1 MKFKRVLIVAL
12 VALVLLSAAACV
24 TDDEKGKIEPA
35 QKTQLT
41 ADMITVGGTYSYTG
55 EPVCP
60 DQNGTISVVADGS
73 HVDASQFTYSYSD
86 NVNAGTASVTV
97 TAKESCT
104 KVTGSA
110 TAHFEIAP
118 ATKTSTDLS
127 ALQSLLDD
135 PNYGM
140 IYYGGDDELAA
151 NSVLAVPEGK
161 TLQLNDGLIVNGK
174 LTVNGTLIVY
184 NNGKLFGSG
193 SLTNN
198 GTLELRRGARL
209 FAPSGT
215 ISGDGD
221 VVNEGTV
228 YVNSATNIDGSVVVR
243 RDLSDAEI
251 VLQYPKLK
259 YDKDIP
265 EYTPG
270 RITISHPDITGTAD
284 GSGYFPAYS
293 DNDGVG
299 TATVTLSAPIDDER
313 FFGTA
318 SATYLIVPGDVTV
331 TSVEDALDALA
342 DANYDV
348 VRLIGQQ
355 RYAADITVPQGK
367 TLTIASSLDC
377 TGKLTNLGTLQ
388 VEGTLMTDDFDADQ
402 NAHIINTGTIFCN
415 CDFVFDPT
423 RTDNA
428 KGTIYSYCAQSPDL
442 PDAIEKHDIADPLT
456 GFVFDRATLIYNGAA
471 HDIFP
476 VTEFGAIGIRD
487 ISVGYYRDGKSTKN
501 LTSVG
506 TIEARYS
513 VVKNSRNAYRGSAS
527 LSFEIVSG
535 TASVSN
541 RTALSSA
548 LSDPGYCLV
557 TMTDD
562 ITDIGT
568 VQVPE
573 GKTLDTGGNKL
584 ECIDLINYGTV
595 LNPYDGGLSDP
606 SAVGALIKADKVT
619 NGGKIVNEGIVALSP
634 LQGASWQQQSGS
646 EFVND
651 GVVFV
656 NENTE
661 AALTGDVRVR
671 IFIDNVD
678 IALKYA
684 STDYDG
690 DEKCPT
696 VTATNG
702 DASIPADDMIVT
714 YTDNVF
720 AGQATV
726 TVSGKGGLFA
736 ALVGSKTFSFEIKR
750 GATTVSDKASL
761 LAALD
766 DENWQKITLGA
777 DIEVGSA
784 AIELHEN
791 TTVAC
796 GEYMLLVTDVDNIPS
811 VPQTSAITATAT
823 SIDRLSALLRSAT
836 YVTLGNDLTGDIINV
851 KGTKTPLAVTLD
863 LDGKSLGAALC
874 LDGDGNTID
883 LTVTNSSKTQSYL
896 AGSASA
902 TAAVVISGDS
912 NRDVTHLTLESES
925 ININGIVVDA
935 PNASVDL
942 TVMGCIITQ
951 GTNGRAV
958 DLSRPQSSVQ
968 SPFDATF
975 TDCTIYGNEG
985 VYVNAPSATFT
996 LCTITA
1002 DGEYSAPSSYSN
1014 AGKGFAAAIYFQ
1026 EGVPTSVV
1034 FKECELESTN
1044 GYALV
1049 QAQSDAYST
1058 TFPAANYS
1066 ILLTDCT
1073 LTGGDG
1079 KTTHCVSEGNL
1090 RSNKKLRSNP

>member
-1 MKFKRVLIVAL
+1 MIVAL

-24 TDDEKGKIEPA
+24 TDDEKGKIEPE
-35 QKTQLT
+35 QKTPLT

-60 DQNGTISVVADGS
+60 DQNGNISVVADGS
-73 HVDASQFTYSYSD
+73 RVDASQFTYSYSD

-110 TAHFEIAP
+110 TAYFEIAP
-118 ATKTSTDLS
+118 ATKTSSDIS
-127 ALQSLLDD
+127 ALQRLLDD
-135 PNYGM
+135 PNYGT
-140 IYYGGDDELAA
+140 IYYDGDDELAA
-151 NSVLAVPEGK
+151 NSALVVPKGK
-161 TLQLNDGLIVNGK
+161 TLQLNNGLIVNGK
-174 LTVNGTLIVY
+174 LTIDGTLIVY
-184 NNGKLFGSG
+184 NNGKLLGSG

-251 VLQYPKLK
+251 FLQYPELK

-284 GSGYFPAYS
+284 GSGYSPDYS

-318 SATYLIVPGDVTV
+318 SATYRIVPGDVTV

-348 VRLIGQQ
+348 VRLLGQQ

-442 PDAIEKHDIADPLT
+442 PGAIEKHDIAAPST
-456 GFVFDRATLIYNGAA
+456 GFVFARATLPYNGAA

-487 ISVGYYRDGKSTKN
+487 ISVGYYRDGKSTKD

-506 TIEARYS
+506 TVEARYS
-513 VVKNSRNAYRGSAS
+513 VAKNSRNAYRGCAS

-548 LSDPGYCLV
+548 LSDPGYYLV

-562 ITDIGT
+562 ITDIGI

-595 LNPYDGGLSDP
+595 LNPYDGALSDP
-606 SAVGALIKADKVT
+606 SAVGALIRADTVT
-619 NGGKIVNEGIVALSP
+619 NGGKIDNRGIIALSP

-646 EFVND
+646 EFVNA

-656 NENTE
+656 NENTKAE
-661 AALTGDVRVR
+661 LTGAVRR
-671 IFIDNVD
+671 IFIDSVD
-678 IALKYA
+678 IELEYS
-684 STDYDG
+684 STYYDSS
-690 DEKCPT
+690 EKCPT
-696 VTATNG
+696 VTATTL
-702 DASIPADDMIVT
+702 SADDMTAT
-714 YTDNVF
+714 YADNIS

-766 DENWQKITLGA
+766 DENWQTIILGA
-777 DIEVGSA
+777 DIDVESTS
-784 AIELHEN
+784 IELHEN

-796 GEYMLLVTDVDNIPS
+796 GEYMLVAAYDNIPS
-811 VPQTSAITATAT
+811 VHQTSAITATAT
-823 SIDRLSALLRSAT
+823 SVDRLSALLRSAT
-836 YVTLGNDLTGDIINV
+836 YITLGNDLTGNIINV

-883 LTVTNSSKTQSYL
+883 LTVTNSSETQSYL

-912 NRDVTHLTLESES
+912 NRDVTHLTLES
-925 ININGIVVDA
+925 ININGIVINGIVVDA
-935 PNASVDL
+935 QNASVDL
-942 TVMGCIITQ
+942 TVTGCIITKDA
-951 GTNGRAV
+951 NGRAV

-968 SPFDATF
+968 SPFAATF
-975 TDCTIYGNEG
+975 TDCTISGEEG

-996 LCTITA
+996 RCTITA
-1002 DGEYSAPSSYSN
+1002 EGEYSAPSSYSN
-1014 AGKGFAAAIYFQ
+1014 AGKGFAAAIYFN

-1034 FKECELESTN
+1034 FEKCELESTN

-1058 TFPAANYS
+1058 TFPAANYA
-1066 ILLTDCT
+1066 ILLDGCT

-1079 KTTHCVSEGNL
+1079 KTRHCVSEDNL
-1090 RSNKKLRSNP
+1090 TSK

>member
-73 HVDASQFTYSYSD
+73 RVDASQFTYSYSD

-118 ATKTSTDLS
+118 ATKTSTDIS
-127 ALQSLLDD
+127 ALQRLLDD
-135 PNYGM
+135 PNYGT
-140 IYYGGDDELAA
+140 IYYDGDDELAA
-151 NSVLAVPEGK
+151 NSALVVPKGK
-161 TLQLNDGLIVNGK
+161 TLQLNNGLIVNGK
-174 LTVNGTLIVY
+174 LTIDGTLIVY
-184 NNGKLFGSG
+184 NNGKLLGSG

-251 VLQYPKLK
+251 FLQYPELK
-259 YDKDIP
+259 YDKDIAK
-265 EYTPG
+265 YTPG

-284 GSGYFPAYS
+284 GSGYSPDYS

-318 SATYLIVPGDVTV
+318 SATYRIVPGDVTV

-348 VRLIGQQ
+348 VRLLGQQ

-377 TGKLTNLGTLQ
+377 TRKLTNLGTLQ

-442 PDAIEKHDIADPLT
+442 PGAIEKHDIAAPST
-456 GFVFDRATLIYNGAA
+456 GFVFDQATLPYNGAA

-476 VTEFGAIGIRD
+476 VT
-487 ISVGYYRDGKSTKN
+487 N

-513 VVKNSRNAYRGSAS
+513 VAKNSRNAYRGSAS
-527 LSFEIVSG
+527 LSFEIVPG

-541 RTALSSA
+541 RTALRSA
-548 LSDPGYCLV
+548 LSDPGYDLV

-573 GKTLDTGGNKL
+573 GKTLNTGGNKL

-595 LNPYDGGLSDP
+595 LNPYDGDLSDP
-606 SAVGALIKADKVT
+606 SAVGALIKADTVT
-619 NGGKIVNEGIVALSP
+619 NGGKIDNRGIIALSP
-634 LQGASWQQQSGS
+634 LQDASWQQQSGS
-646 EFVND
+646 EFVNV

-656 NENTE
+656 NENTA
-661 AALTGDVRVR
+661 AALPGAVRR
-671 IFIDNVD
+671 IFIDSVD
-678 IALKYA
+678 IELEYA

-690 DEKCPT
+690 SEKCPT
-696 VTATNG
+696 VTATKG
-702 DASIPADDMIVT
+702 AASLPADDMTVI
-714 YTDNVF
+714 YADNVS

-736 ALVGSKTFSFEIKR
+736 ALVGSKTLTFEIER
-750 GATTVSDKASL
+750 GATIVSDKASL

-766 DENWQKITLGA
+766 DENWQTITLGA
-777 DIEVGSA
+777 DIKVGSD

-796 GEYMLLVTDVDNIPS
+796 DEYRLVTDVDNIPS

-823 SIDRLSALLRSAT
+823 SVDRLSALLRSAT
-836 YVTLGNDLTGDIINV
+836 YVTLGNDLTGNIINV

-863 LDGKSLGAALC
+863 LDGKSLGAALY

-883 LTVTNSSKTQSYL
+883 LTVTNSSETQSYL

-912 NRDVTHLTLESES
+912 NRDVTHLTLES
-925 ININGIVVDA
+925 ININGIVINGIVVDA
-935 PNASVDL
+935 QNASVDL
-942 TVMGCIITQ
+942 TVTGCIITKDA
-951 GTNGRAV
+951 NGRAV

-968 SPFDATF
+968 SPFAATF
-975 TDCTIYGNEG
+975 TDCTISGNEG

-996 LCTITA
+996 GCTITA

-1034 FKECELESTN
+1034 FEECELESTN

-1058 TFPAANYS
+1058 TFPVASYA
-1066 ILLTDCT
+1066 ILLDGCT

-1079 KTTHCVSEGNL
+1079 KTTHYVSKDNL
-1090 RSNKKLRSNP
+1090 TIK

>member
-12 VALVLLSAAACV
+12 VALVLVSAAACV
-24 TDDEKGKIEPA
+24 TDDEKGKVEPA

-118 ATKTSTDLS
+118 ATKTSTDIS

-140 IYYGGDDELAA
+140 IYYGGNDELAA

-215 ISGDGD
+215 ISGDGN

-251 VLQYPKLK
+251 SLQHPKLK
-259 YDKDIP
+259 YDKDIAK
-265 EYTPG
+265 YTPG
-270 RITISHPDITGTAD
+270 RITISHPDIIGTAD

-318 SATYLIVPGDVTV
+318 SATYRIVPGDVTV

-342 DANYDV
+342 DANYGA

-442 PDAIEKHDIADPLT
+442 PGAIEKHDIAAPST
-456 GFVFDRATLIYNGAA
+456 GFVFDRATLTYNGTA

-476 VTEFGAIGIRD
+476 VTAFGAIGIRD
-487 ISVGYYRDGKSTKN
+487 ISVGYYRDGKSTKD

-548 LSDPGYCLV
+548 LSDPGYHLV

-595 LNPYDGGLSDP
+595 LNPYDGDLSDP
-606 SAVGALIKADKVT
+606 SAVGALIKADNVT
-619 NGGKIVNEGIVALSP
+619 NCGKIVNEGIVALSP
-634 LQGASWQQQSGS
+634 LQDASWQQQSGS

-651 GVVFV
+651 GVVFI
-656 NENTE
+656 NENTKAE
-661 AALTGDVRVR
+661 LTGAVRR
-671 IFIDNVD
+671 IFIDSVD
-678 IALKYA
+678 IELQY
-684 STDYDG
+684 SWTDYDG
-690 DEKCPT
+690 GEKCPT
-696 VTATNG
+696 VTATKG
-702 DASIPADDMIVT
+702 DASIPADDMTVI
-714 YTDNVF
+714 YADNVS

-736 ALVGSKTFSFEIKR
+736 ALVGSKTLTFGIER
-750 GATTVSDKASL
+750 GETTVSDKASL

-766 DENWQKITLGA
+766 DENWQTIILGA
-777 DIEVGSA
+777 DIDVESTS
-784 AIELHEN
+784 IELHEN

-796 GEYMLLVTDVDNIPS
+796 GEYRLVAAYDNIPS

-823 SIDRLSALLRSAT
+823 SVDRLSALLRSAT
-836 YVTLGNDLTGDIINV
+836 YIRLGDNMTGDIINV

-863 LDGKSLGAALC
+863 LYGKSLGAALY

-883 LTVTNSSKTQSYL
+883 LTVTNSSSSETQSYL

-912 NRDVTHLTLESES
+912 NRDVTHLTLES
-925 ININGIVVDA
+925 IAVNGIVVDA

-942 TVMGCIITQ
+942 TVMSCIITK
-951 GTNGRAV
+951 GLNSRAV
-958 DLSRPQSSVQ
+958 YLSRPQSSAQ

-975 TDCTIYGNEG
+975 TDCTISGEEG
-985 VYVNAPSATFT
+985 VYVNAPSAIFT
-996 LCTITA
+996 GCTITA
-1002 DGEYSAPSSYSN
+1002 EGEYSAPSSYSN
-1014 AGKGFAAAIYFQ
+1014 AGKGFAAAIYFN

-1034 FKECELESTN
+1034 FKECKLGSTN

-1058 TFPAANYS
+1058 TFPAASYA
-1066 ILLTDCT
+1066 ILLDGCT

-1079 KTTHCVSEGNL
+1079 KTRHCVSENNL
-1090 RSNKKLRSNP
+1090 TIK

>member
-24 TDDEKGKIEPA
+24 TDDEKGKIEPE

-118 ATKTSTDLS
+118 ATKTSTDIS

-140 IYYGGDDELAA
+140 IYYGGDDALAA

-161 TLQLNDGLIVNGK
+161 TLQLNDGLTVDGK
-174 LTVNGTLIVY
+174 LTVDGTLIVY

-228 YVNSATNIDGSVVVR
+228 YVNSATNIDGNVVVR

-251 VLQYPKLK
+251 FLQYPELK
-259 YDKDIP
+259 YDKDIA

-284 GSGYFPAYS
+284 GSGYSPDYS

-318 SATYLIVPGDVTV
+318 SATYRIVPGDVTV

-342 DANYDV
+342 DANYGA

-442 PDAIEKHDIADPLT
+442 PGAIEKHDIAAPST
-456 GFVFDRATLIYNGAA
+456 GFVFDRATLPYNGAA

-487 ISVGYYRDGKSTKN
+487 ISVGYYRDGKSTKD

-513 VVKNSRNAYRGSAS
+513 VAKNSRNAYRGSAS

-548 LSDPGYCLV
+548 LSDRGYYLV

-595 LNPYDGGLSDP
+595 LNPYDGDLSDP

-619 NGGKIVNEGIVALSP
+619 NCGKIVNRGIIALSP

-646 EFVND
+646 EFVNY
-651 GVVFV
+651 GIVFI

-661 AALTGDVRVR
+661 AALPGAVRVR

-678 IALKYA
+678 IALEYP
-684 STDYDG
+684 SIDYDG

-696 VTATNG
+696 VTATKG

-736 ALVGSKTFSFEIKR
+736 ALVGSKTLTFGIER

-766 DENWQKITLGA
+766 DENWQTITLGA
-777 DIEVGSA
+777 DIEVGSD

-796 GEYMLLVTDVDNIPS
+796 GEYMLAAYDNIPS

-823 SIDRLSALLRSAT
+823 SVDRLSALLRSAT
-836 YVTLGNDLTGDIINV
+836 YVTLGDNMTGDIINV

-863 LDGKSLGAALC
+863 LDGKSLGAALY

-883 LTVTNSSKTQSYL
+883 LTVTNSSETQSYL

-912 NRDVTHLTLESES
+912 NRDVTHLTLES

-942 TVMGCIITQ
+942 TVMSCIITQ
-951 GTNGRAV
+951 GANGRAV

-968 SPFDATF
+968 SPFAATF
-975 TDCTIYGNEG
+975 TDCKISGNEG

-996 LCTITA
+996 GCTITA
-1002 DGEYSAPSSYSN
+1002 EGEYSAPSSYSN

-1034 FKECELESTN
+1034 FEECKLNSTN

-1058 TFPAANYS
+1058 TFPAASYS
-1066 ILLTDCT
+1066 ILLTGCT
-1073 LTGGDG
+1073 LAGGDG
-1079 KTTHCVSEGNL
+1079 KTTHCVSKYNL
-1090 RSNKKLRSNP
+1090 TIK

>member
-24 TDDEKGKIEPA
+24 TDDEKGKVEPE

-97 TAKESCT
+97 TAKESCA

-118 ATKTSTDLS
+118 ATKTSTDIS

-140 IYYGGDDELAA
+140 IYYGGDDALAA

-161 TLQLNDGLIVNGK
+161 TLQLNDGLTVNGK

-251 VLQYPKLK
+251 FLQYPELK
-259 YDKDIP
+259 YDKDIA

-284 GSGYFPAYS
+284 GSGYSPVYS

-318 SATYLIVPGDVTV
+318 SATYRIVPGDVTV

-442 PDAIEKHDIADPLT
+442 PGAIEKHDIAAPST
-456 GFVFDRATLIYNGAA
+456 GFVFDRATLTYNGAA

-476 VTEFGAIGIRD
+476 VTAFGAIGIRD
-487 ISVGYYRDGKSTKN
+487 ISVGYYRDGKSTKD

-548 LSDPGYCLV
+548 LSDPGYYLV

-595 LNPYDGGLSDP
+595 LNPYDGDLSDP

-619 NGGKIVNEGIVALSP
+619 NCGKIDNEGIVALSP
-634 LQGASWQQQSGS
+634 LQDASWQQQSGS

-651 GVVFV
+651 GVVFI
-656 NENTE
+656 NETTGAE
-661 AALTGDVRVR
+661 LDGDVRRR
-671 IFIDNVD
+671 IFIENVD
-678 IALKYA
+678 IALEYTTTA
-684 STDYDG
+684 YDG
-690 DEKCPT
+690 SEKRPSVTKDE
-696 VTATNG
+696 TAL
-702 DASIPADDMIVT
+702 SSDDMTVT
-714 YTDNVF
+714 YTDNVS

-736 ALVGSKTFSFEIKR
+736 ALVGSKTLSFAIER
-750 GATTVSDKASL
+750 GATAVSDKASL
-761 LAALD
+761 LAALN
-766 DENWQKITLGA
+766 DENWQKITLDA
-777 DIEVGSA
+777 DIAVGST

-796 GEYMLLVTDVDNIPS
+796 GEYMLVAAYDNIPF
-811 VPQTSAITATAT
+811 VPQTSEITATAT
-823 SIDRLSALLRSAT
+823 SVDRLSALLRSAT
-836 YVTLGNDLTGDIINV
+836 YITLGNDLTGNIINV

-883 LTVTNSSKTQSYL
+883 LTVTNSSETQSYL

-912 NRDVTHLTLESES
+912 NRDVTHLTLES

-951 GTNGRAV
+951 GANGRAV

-968 SPFDATF
+968 SPFAATF
-975 TDCTIYGNEG
+975 TDCTISGNEG

-996 LCTITA
+996 GCTITA
-1002 DGEYSAPSSYSN
+1002 EGEYSAPSSYSN
-1014 AGKGFAAAIYFQ
+1014 AGKGFAAAIYFN

-1034 FKECELESTN
+1034 FEECELESTN

-1066 ILLTDCT
+1066 ILLDGCT

-1079 KTTHCVSEGNL
+1079 KTTRCVSEGNL
-1090 RSNKKLRSNP
+1090 TIK

>member
-24 TDDEKGKIEPA
+24 IDDETGKIEPE

-60 DQNGTISVVADGS
+60 DQSGTISVIVDGS
-73 HVDASQFTYSYSD
+73 RVDSSQFTYSYSD

-97 TAKESCT
+97 TAKESCA

-118 ATKTSTDLS
+118 ATKTSSDGS

-140 IYYGGDDELAA
+140 IYYGGDDPLAA
-151 NSVLAVPEGK
+151 NSALVVPKGK
-161 TLQLNDGLIVNGK
+161 TLQLNNGLTVNGK
-174 LTVNGTLIVY
+174 LTVDGTLIVY

-228 YVNSATNIDGSVVVR
+228 YVNSATNIDGNVVVR

-251 VLQYPKLK
+251 SLQYPELK
-259 YDKDIP
+259 YDKDVA
-265 EYTPG
+265 EYMPG
-270 RITISHPDITGTAD
+270 RITISHPDISGTAD
-284 GSGYFPAYS
+284 GGGYFPVYS
-293 DNDGVG
+293 DNYGVG
-299 TATVTLSAPIDDER
+299 TATVTLSAPVDDER

-318 SATYLIVPGDVTV
+318 SATYRIIPGDVTV
-331 TSVEDALDALA
+331 TSVKDALDALA
-342 DANYDV
+342 DANYGA

-367 TLTIASSLDC
+367 TLTIASSLDS

-442 PDAIEKHDIADPLT
+442 PGAIEKHDIAAPST
-456 GFVFDRATLIYNGAA
+456 GFVFEQATLIYNGAA

-584 ECIDLINYGTV
+584 ECIDLINNGTV
-595 LNPYDGGLSDP
+595 LNPYDGDLSDP

-619 NGGKIVNEGIVALSP
+619 NCGKIVNKGIVALSP
-634 LQGASWQQQSGS
+634 LQDASWQQQSGS

-651 GVVFV
+651 GVVFI

-661 AALTGDVRVR
+661 VALTGDVCVR
-671 IFIDNVD
+671 IFIDSVD
-678 IALKYA
+678 IALEYA

-690 DEKCPT
+690 DEKCPY
-696 VTATNG
+696 VTAKG
-702 DASIPADDMIVT
+702 DASISADDMIVT

-736 ALVGSKTFSFEIKR
+736 ALVGSKTLTFEIKR
-750 GATTVSDKASL
+750 GTTTVSDKASL

-766 DENWQKITLGA
+766 DENWQKIILGA
-777 DIEVGSA
+777 DIDVESTS
-784 AIELHEN
+784 IELHEN

-796 GEYMLLVTDVDNIPS
+796 GEYMLAAAYDNIPS

-823 SIDRLSALLRSAT
+823 SVVRLNALLRSAT
-836 YVTLGNDLTGDIINV
+836 YIRLGNDLTGDIINV
-851 KGTKTPLAVTLD
+851 KGTKTPLVVTLD
-863 LDGKSLGAALC
+863 LNGKSLGAALC

-883 LTVTNSSKTQSYL
+883 LTVTNSSETQSYL
-896 AGSASA
+896 AGNETA

-912 NRDVTHLTLESES
+912 NRDVTHLTLES

-942 TVMGCIITQ
+942 TVMSCCIITQ
-951 GTNGRAV
+951 GANGRAV

-968 SPFDATF
+968 SPFAATF
-975 TDCTIYGNEG
+975 TDCTISGNEG

-996 LCTITA
+996 GCTITA
-1002 DGEYSAPSSYSN
+1002 EGEYSAPSSYSN
-1014 AGKGFAAAIYFQ
+1014 AGKGFAAAIYFN

-1034 FKECELESTN
+1034 FKECKLKSTN

-1066 ILLTDCT
+1066 ILLTGCT
-1073 LTGGDG
+1073 LAGGDG
-1079 KTTHCVSEGNL
+1079 KTTHCVSKYNL
-1090 RSNKKLRSNP
+1090 TIK

>member
-24 TDDEKGKIEPA
+24 TDDEKGKVEPA
-35 QKTQLT
+35 QKTPLT

-97 TAKESCT
+97 TAKESCA

-118 ATKTSTDLS
+118 ATKTSTDIS

-140 IYYGGDDELAA
+140 IYYGGDDALAA

-161 TLQLNDGLIVNGK
+161 TLQLNDGLTVNGK

-251 VLQYPKLK
+251 FLQYPELK
-259 YDKDIP
+259 YDKDIA

-284 GSGYFPAYS
+284 GSGYSPVYS

-318 SATYLIVPGDVTV
+318 SATYRIVPGDVTV

-442 PDAIEKHDIADPLT
+442 PGAIEKHDIAAPST
-456 GFVFDRATLIYNGAA
+456 GFVFDRATLTYNGAA

-476 VTEFGAIGIRD
+476 VTAFGAIGIRD
-487 ISVGYYRDGKSTKN
+487 ISVGYYRDGKSTKD

-548 LSDPGYCLV
+548 LSDPGYYLV

-595 LNPYDGGLSDP
+595 LNPYDGDLSDP

-619 NGGKIVNEGIVALSP
+619 NCGKIDNEGIVALSP
-634 LQGASWQQQSGS
+634 LQDASWQQQSGS

-651 GVVFV
+651 GVVFI
-656 NENTE
+656 NETTGAE
-661 AALTGDVRVR
+661 LDGDVRRR
-671 IFIDNVD
+671 IFIENVD
-678 IALKYA
+678 IALEYTTTA
-684 STDYDG
+684 YDG
-690 DEKCPT
+690 SEKRPSVTKDE
-696 VTATNG
+696 TAL
-702 DASIPADDMIVT
+702 SSDDMTVT
-714 YTDNVF
+714 YTDNVS

-736 ALVGSKTFSFEIKR
+736 ALVGSKTLSFGIER
-750 GATTVSDKASL
+750 GATAVSDKASL
-761 LAALD
+761 LAALN
-766 DENWQKITLGA
+766 DENWQKITLDA
-777 DIEVGSA
+777 DIAVGST

-796 GEYMLLVTDVDNIPS
+796 GEYMLVAAYDNIPF
-811 VPQTSAITATAT
+811 VPQTSEITATAT
-823 SIDRLSALLRSAT
+823 SVDRLSALLRSAT
-836 YVTLGNDLTGDIINV
+836 YITLGNDLTGNIINV

-883 LTVTNSSKTQSYL
+883 LTVTNSSETQSYL

-912 NRDVTHLTLESES
+912 NRDVTHLTLES
-925 ININGIVVDA
+925 IAVNGIVVDA
-935 PNASVDL
+935 QNASVDL
-942 TVMGCIITQ
+942 TVTGCIITK
-951 GTNGRAV
+951 GANGRAV

-968 SPFDATF
+968 SPFAATF
-975 TDCTIYGNEG
+975 TDCTISGEEG

-996 LCTITA
+996 RCTITA

-1014 AGKGFAAAIYFQ
+1014 AGKGFAAAIYFN

-1034 FKECELESTN
+1034 FEECELESTN

-1058 TFPAANYS
+1058 TFPAASYA
-1066 ILLTDCT
+1066 ILLDGCT

-1079 KTTHCVSEGNL
+1079 KTTRCVSEGNL
-1090 RSNKKLRSNP
+1090 TIK

>member
-12 VALVLLSAAACV
+12 IALVLLSAAACV
-24 TDDEKGKIEPA
+24 TDDEKGKVEPA

-60 DQNGTISVVADGS
+60 DQSGTISVVADGS

-118 ATKTSTDLS
+118 ATKTSTDIS

-140 IYYGGDDELAA
+140 IYYGGDDPLAA
-151 NSVLAVPEGK
+151 NSVLVVPKGK
-161 TLQLNDGLIVNGK
+161 TLQLNNGLTVNGK
-174 LTVNGTLIVY
+174 LTVDGTLIVY
-184 NNGKLFGSG
+184 SNGKLLGSG

-251 VLQYPKLK
+251 FLQYPELK
-259 YDKDIP
+259 YDKKIA
-265 EYTPG
+265 EYKPG
-270 RITISHPDITGTAD
+270 RITISHPDLPGTTD
-284 GSGYFPAYS
+284 GSGYFPVYS

-318 SATYLIVPGDVTV
+318 SATYRIVPGDVTV

-342 DANYDV
+342 DANYGA
-348 VRLIGQQ
+348 VRLIGQH

-377 TGKLTNLGTLQ
+377 TRKLTNLGTLQ

-442 PDAIEKHDIADPLT
+442 PGAIEKHDIADPLT
-456 GFVFDRATLIYNGAA
+456 GFVFEQATLYYNGAA

-487 ISVGYYRDGKSTKN
+487 ISVGYYRDGKSTKD

-527 LSFEIVSG
+527 LSFEIDPG

-548 LSDPGYCLV
+548 LSDPSYNLV

-568 VQVPE
+568 VQVRE

-595 LNPYDGGLSDP
+595 LNPYDGDIYDP
-606 SAVGALIKADKVT
+606 STVGALIKADKVT
-619 NGGKIVNEGIVALSP
+619 NCGKIVNEGIVALSP

-651 GVVFV
+651 GVVFI

-661 AALTGDVRVR
+661 AALTGDVHVR
-671 IFIDNVD
+671 IFIDSVD
-678 IALKYA
+678 IALEYA
-684 STDYDG
+684 SMIDYDG

-696 VTATNG
+696 VTATKG

-736 ALVGSKTFSFEIKR
+736 ALVGSKTLTFEIKR

-766 DENWQKITLGA
+766 DENWQTIILGA

-796 GEYMLLVTDVDNIPS
+796 GEYMLVTDNIPS

-823 SIDRLSALLRSAT
+823 SGD
-836 YVTLGNDLTGDIINV
+836 NMTGDIINV

-883 LTVTNSSKTQSYL
+883 LTVTNSSETQSYL

-912 NRDVTHLTLESES
+912 NRDVTHLTLES
-925 ININGIVVDA
+925 ININGIVVNGIVVDA

-951 GTNGRAV
+951 GANGRAVV

-968 SPFDATF
+968 SPFAATF
-975 TDCTIYGNEG
+975 TDCTISGNEG

-996 LCTITA
+996 GCTITA

-1014 AGKGFAAAIYFQ
+1014 AGKGFAAAIYFK

-1034 FKECELESTN
+1034 FEACELESTN

-1058 TFPAANYS
+1058 TFPAASYA
-1066 ILLTDCT
+1066 ILLDGCT

-1079 KTTHCVSEGNL
+1079 KTTRCVSEGNL
-1090 RSNKKLRSNP
+1090 TIK

>member
-24 TDDEKGKIEPA
+24 TDDEKGKVEPA

-118 ATKTSTDLS
+118 ATKTSSDGS
-127 ALQSLLDD
+127 ALQSLLDN

-140 IYYGGDDELAA
+140 IYYDGNDALAA
-151 NSVLAVPEGK
+151 NSALAVPKGK
-161 TLQLNDGLIVNGK
+161 TLQLNNGLTVNGK
-174 LTVNGTLIVY
+174 LTVDGTLIVY
-184 NNGKLFGSG
+184 NNGKLFRSG

-243 RDLSDAEI
+243 RELSDAEI
-251 VLQYPKLK
+251 FLQYPELK
-259 YDKDIP
+259 YDKDIA

-270 RITISHPDITGTAD
+270 RITISHPDISGTAD
-284 GSGYFPAYS
+284 GGGYSPVYS

-318 SATYLIVPGDVTV
+318 SATYRIVPGDVTV

-342 DANYDV
+342 DANYGA

-442 PDAIEKHDIADPLT
+442 PGAIEKHDIADPLT
-456 GFVFDRATLIYNGAA
+456 GFVFDRATLYYNGAA

-487 ISVGYYRDGKSTKN
+487 ISVGYYRDGKSTKD

-541 RTALSSA
+541 RTALNSA
-548 LSDPGYCLV
+548 LSDPGYYLV

-568 VQVPE
+568 IQVPE

-595 LNPYDGGLSDP
+595 LNPYDGDLSDP

-619 NGGKIVNEGIVALSP
+619 NCGKIVNKGIVALSP

-651 GVVFV
+651 GVVFI
-656 NENTE
+656 NENTKAE
-661 AALTGDVRVR
+661 LTGAVRR
-671 IFIDNVD
+671 IFIDSVD
-678 IALKYA
+678 IELEYA

-690 DEKCPT
+690 GEKCPT
-696 VTATNG
+696 VTATKG
-702 DASIPADDMIVT
+702 DAISSDDMTVI
-714 YTDNVF
+714 YTDNVS

-766 DENWQKITLGA
+766 DENWQKIILGA

-796 GEYMLLVTDVDNIPS
+796 GEYRLVAAYDNIPS

-823 SIDRLSALLRSAT
+823 SVDRLSALLRSAT
-836 YVTLGNDLTGDIINV
+836 YITLGDNMTGDIINV

-883 LTVTNSSKTQSYL
+883 LTVTDSSKTQSYL

-912 NRDVTHLTLESES
+912 NRDVTHLTLES

-951 GTNGRAV
+951 GVNGRAV

-968 SPFDATF
+968 SPFAATF
-975 TDCTIYGNEG
+975 TDCKISGNEG
-985 VYVNAPSATFT
+985 VYINAPSATFT
-996 LCTITA
+996 GCTITA
-1002 DGEYSAPSSYSN
+1002 EGEYSAPSSYSN
-1014 AGKGFAAAIYFQ
+1014 AGKGFAAAIYFN

-1034 FKECELESTN
+1034 FKECKLESTN

-1066 ILLTDCT
+1066 ILLTGCT
-1073 LTGGDG
+1073 LAGGDG
-1079 KTTHCVSEGNL
+1079 RTTRCVSEGNL
-1090 RSNKKLRSNP
+1090 TSK

>member
-1 MKFKRVLIVAL
+1 MIVAL
-12 VALVLLSAAACV
+12 IALVLLSAAACV
-24 TDDEKGKIEPA
+24 TDDEKGKIEPE
-35 QKTQLT
+35 QKTPLT

-73 HVDASQFTYSYSD
+73 RVDASQFTYSYSD

-97 TAKESCT
+97 TAKESCA

-118 ATKTSTDLS
+118 ATKTSSDGS
-127 ALQSLLDD
+127 ALQSLLDN

-140 IYYGGDDELAA
+140 IYYDGNDALAA
-151 NSVLAVPEGK
+151 NSALVVPKGK
-161 TLQLNDGLIVNGK
+161 TLQLNNGLTVKGK
-174 LTVNGTLIVY
+174 LTVDGTLIVY

-228 YVNSATNIDGSVVVR
+228 YVNSATNIDGNVVVR

-251 VLQYPKLK
+251 SLQYPELK
-259 YDKDIP
+259 YDKDIA

-270 RITISHPDITGTAD
+270 RITISHPDISGTAD
-284 GSGYFPAYS
+284 GGGYSPVYS

-318 SATYLIVPGDVTV
+318 SATYRIVPGDVTV

-342 DANYDV
+342 DANYGA

-442 PDAIEKHDIADPLT
+442 PGAIEKHDIAAPST
-456 GFVFDRATLIYNGAA
+456 GFVFEQATLIYNGAA

-476 VTEFGAIGIRD
+476 VTAFGAIGIRD
-487 ISVGYYRDGKSTKN
+487 ISVSYYRDGKSTKD

-506 TIEARYS
+506 TVEARYS
-513 VVKNSRNAYRGSAS
+513 VAKNSRNAYRDSAS
-527 LSFEIVSG
+527 LSFEIVPG

-595 LNPYDGGLSDP
+595 LNPYDGDIYDP
-606 SAVGALIKADKVT
+606 STVGALIKADKVT
-619 NGGKIVNEGIVALSP
+619 NCGKIDNRGIIALSP

-646 EFVND
+646 EFVNG
-651 GVVFV
+651 GVVFI

-661 AALTGDVRVR
+661 VALIGDVRVR
-671 IFIDNVD
+671 IFIDSVD
-678 IALKYA
+678 IALEDA
-684 STDYDG
+684 SIDYDG

-696 VTATNG
+696 VTATKG

-736 ALVGSKTFSFEIKR
+736 ALVGSKTLTFEIKR

-766 DENWQKITLGA
+766 DENWQTIILGA

-796 GEYMLLVTDVDNIPS
+796 GEYMLVTDNIPS

-823 SIDRLSALLRSAT
+823 SVDRLSALLRSAT
-836 YVTLGNDLTGDIINV
+836 YVTLGDNMTGDIINV

-883 LTVTNSSKTQSYL
+883 LTVTNSSETQSYL

-912 NRDVTHLTLESES
+912 NRDVTHLTLES

-942 TVMGCIITQ
+942 TVMNCYIITQ
-951 GTNGRAV
+951 GANGRAV

-968 SPFDATF
+968 SPFAATF
-975 TDCTIYGNEG
+975 TDCKISGNEG
-985 VYVNAPSATFT
+985 VYINAPSATFT
-996 LCTITA
+996 RCTITA
-1002 DGEYSAPSSYSN
+1002 DGEYSVPSSYSN
-1014 AGKGFAAAIYFQ
+1014 AGSGFAAAIYFN

-1034 FKECELESTN
+1034 FEKCELNSTN

-1066 ILLTDCT
+1066 ILLTGCS
-1073 LTGGDG
+1073 LAGSDG

-1090 RSNKKLRSNP
+1090 TTK

>member
-12 VALVLLSAAACV
+12 IALVLLSAAACV
-24 TDDEKGKIEPA
+24 IDDEKGKVEPA

-118 ATKTSTDLS
+118 ATKTSTDIS

-251 VLQYPKLK
+251 VLQDPELK
-259 YDKDIP
+259 YDKDIA

-284 GSGYFPAYS
+284 GSGYSPDYS
-293 DNDGVG
+293 DNYGVG

-318 SATYLIVPGDVTV
+318 SATYRIVPGDVTV

-342 DANYDV
+342 DANYGA

-442 PDAIEKHDIADPLT
+442 PGAIEKHDIAATST
-456 GFVFDRATLIYNGAA
+456 GFVFARATLTYNGAA

-476 VTEFGAIGIRD
+476 VTAFGAIGIRD
-487 ISVGYYRDGKSTKN
+487 ISVSYYRDGKSTKN

-548 LSDPGYCLV
+548 LSDPGYYLV

-568 VQVPE
+568 VRVPE

-595 LNPYDGGLSDP
+595 LNPYDGDLSDP
-606 SAVGALIKADKVT
+606 SAVGALIKADNVT
-619 NGGKIVNEGIVALSP
+619 NCGKIVNKGIVALSP
-634 LQGASWQQQSGS
+634 LQDASWQQQSGS

-651 GVVFV
+651 GVVFI
-656 NENTE
+656 NENTK
-661 AALTGDVRVR
+661 AALLDDVRVR
-671 IFIDNVD
+671 IFIDSVN
-678 IALKYA
+678 IELEYPW
-684 STDYDG
+684 TDYDG
-690 DEKCPT
+690 GEKCPT
-696 VTATNG
+696 VTATKG
-702 DASIPADDMIVT
+702 DASIPADDMTVI
-714 YTDNVF
+714 YADNVS

-736 ALVGSKTFSFEIKR
+736 ALVGSKTLSFEIKR
-750 GATTVSDKASL
+750 GETTVSDKASL

-766 DENWQKITLGA
+766 DENWQTIILGA
-777 DIEVGSA
+777 DIDVESTS
-784 AIELHEN
+784 IELHEN

-796 GEYMLLVTDVDNIPS
+796 GEYMLVAAYDNIPS

-823 SIDRLSALLRSAT
+823 SVDRLSELLRSAT
-836 YVTLGNDLTGDIINV
+836 YIRLGNDLTGNIINV

-883 LTVTNSSKTQSYL
+883 LTVTNSSETQSFL
-896 AGSASA
+896 AGSESA

-912 NRDVTHLTLESES
+912 NRDVTHLTLES
-925 ININGIVVDA
+925 ININGIVINGIVVDA

-942 TVMGCIITQ
+942 TVMGCIITK
-951 GTNGRAV
+951 GLNGRAV
-958 DLSRPQSSVQ
+958 DLSRPQSSGQ
-968 SPFDATF
+968 SPFAAKF
-975 TDCTIYGNEG
+975 TDCTISGNEG

-1002 DGEYSAPSSYSN
+1002 DGEYRVPSSYSN
-1014 AGKGFAAAIYFQ
+1014 AGSGFAAAIYFN

-1034 FKECELESTN
+1034 FEKCELNSTN

-1066 ILLTDCT
+1066 ILLTGCT
-1073 LTGGDG
+1073 LAGSDG

-1090 RSNKKLRSNP
+1090 TSK

>member
-12 VALVLLSAAACV
+12 AVLVLLSASACV
-24 TDDEKGKIEPA
+24 TDDGKSKIEPA

-41 ADMITVGGTYSYTG
+41 ADMIVVAGTYRYTG

-60 DQNGTISVVADGS
+60 DQSGNISVVVDGS
-73 HVDASQFTYSYSD
+73 RIDASQFTYSYSD
-86 NVNAGTASVTV
+86 NVNAGAASVTV
-97 TAKESCT
+97 TAKETCA

-110 TAHFEIAP
+110 TVRFEIAP
-118 ATKTSTDLS
+118 ATKTSTDIS

-135 PNYGM
+135 PNYDM
-140 IYYGGDDELAA
+140 IHYAGNDTLAA
-151 NSVLAVPEGK
+151 NASLVVPAGK
-161 TLQLNDGLIVNGK
+161 TLQLNDGLTVKGR
-174 LTVNGTLIVY
+174 LTVNGALIVY

-215 ISGDGD
+215 ISGEGD
-221 VVNEGTV
+221 IVNDGTV
-228 YVNSATNIDGSVVVR
+228 YVNYATNIDGNVVVR
-243 RDLSDAEI
+243 RDLSEAEI
-251 VLQYPKLK
+251 SLQYPELK
-259 YDKDIP
+259 YDKDVP
-265 EYTPG
+265 KYTPG
-270 RITISHPDITGTAD
+270 RITISHPDLSGTTD
-284 GSGYFPAYS
+284 GGGYSPVYS
-293 DNDGVG
+293 DNNGVG

-313 FFGTA
+313 FFGTT
-318 SATYLIVPGDVTV
+318 SATYRIVPGDVTV

-342 DANYDV
+342 DANYGV

-355 RYAADITVPQGK
+355 RYAADITVPEGK
-367 TLTIASSLDC
+367 TLTIAASLDC
-377 TGKLTNLGTLQ
+377 TGKLTNLGTLK

-402 NAHIINTGTIFCN
+402 NAHIVNTGTIFCN

-442 PDAIEKHDIADPLT
+442 PGAIEKHDIAAPAT
-456 GFVFDRATLIYNGAA
+456 GFVFDTAILTYNGAA

-476 VTEFGAIGIRD
+476 VTAFGAIGVRD
-487 ISVGYYRDGKSTKN
+487 ISVSYYRDGKSTKD

-513 VVKNSRNAYRGSAS
+513 VAKNSRNAYRGSAS

-541 RTALSSA
+541 RTALRSA
-548 LSDPGYCLV
+548 LSDSGYYLV

-573 GKTLDTGGNKL
+573 GKTLYTGGNKL

-595 LNPYDGGLSDP
+595 LNPYDGDLSDP

-619 NGGKIVNEGIVALSP
+619 NCGKIVNEGIVALSP
-634 LQGASWQQQSGS
+634 LQDASWQQQSGS

-661 AALTGDVRVR
+661 VALTGDVRVR
-671 IFIDNVD
+671 IFIDSVD
-678 IALKYA
+678 IALKYS
-684 STDYDG
+684 STYYDG
-690 DEKCPT
+690 GEKCPT
-696 VTATNG
+696 VTATKG
-702 DASIPADDMIVT
+702 DVSISSDDMTVT
-714 YTDNVF
+714 YTDNVS

-736 ALVGSKTFSFEIKR
+736 ALVGSKTLSFAIER
-750 GATTVSDKASL
+750 GATAVCDKASL
-761 LAALD
+761 LAALN
-766 DENWQKITLGA
+766 DENWQTITFDA
-777 DIEVGSA
+777 DIAVGST

-796 GEYMLLVTDVDNIPS
+796 GEYMLVAAYDNIPF
-811 VPQTSAITATAT
+811 VPQTSEITATAT
-823 SIDRLSALLRSAT
+823 SVDRLSALLRSAT
-836 YVTLGNDLTGDIINV
+836 YISLGNDLTGDIVNV
-851 KGTKTPLAVTLD
+851 KGTETPLAVTLD
-863 LDGKSLGAALC
+863 LAGKRLDAALY
-874 LDGDGNTID
+874 LDGDGNAID
-883 LTVTNSSKTQSYL
+883 LTVTNSSATQSCL

-912 NRDVTHLTLESES
+912 NRDVTHLTLES

-942 TVMGCIITQ
+942 TVTDCNITV
-951 GTNGRAV
+951 GAKGRAV
-958 DLSRPQSSVQ
+958 DLNRPQSSAQ
-968 SPFDATF
+968 SPFAATF
-975 TDCTIYGNEG
+975 TDCTISGNEG

-996 LCTITA
+996 GCTITA

-1014 AGKGFAAAIYFQ
+1014 AGKGFAAAIYFN
-1026 EGVPTSVV
+1026 EGVPTSVR
-1034 FKECELESTN
+1034 L
-1044 GYALV
+1044 
-1049 QAQSDAYST
+1049 
-1058 TFPAANYS
+1058 
-1066 ILLTDCT
+1066 
-1073 LTGGDG
+1073 
-1079 KTTHCVSEGNL
+1079 
-1090 RSNKKLRSNP
+1090 

>member
-24 TDDEKGKIEPA
+24 IDDEKGKVEPA

-118 ATKTSTDLS
+118 ATKTSTDIS

-140 IYYGGDDELAA
+140 IYYGGDDPLAA

-174 LTVNGTLIVY
+174 LTVDGTLIVY

-251 VLQYPKLK
+251 VLQYPKQK
-259 YDKDIP
+259 YDKDIAK
-265 EYTPG
+265 YTPG

-284 GSGYFPAYS
+284 GGGYFPAYS

-318 SATYLIVPGDVTV
+318 SATYRIVPGDVTV

-342 DANYDV
+342 DTNYDV

-367 TLTIASSLDC
+367 TLTIASSLDS

-442 PDAIEKHDIADPLT
+442 PGAIEKHDIAAPST
-456 GFVFDRATLIYNGAA
+456 GFVFDLATLTYNGAA

-476 VTEFGAIGIRD
+476 VTAFGAIGIRD
-487 ISVGYYRDGKSTKN
+487 ISVSYYRDGKSTKD

-506 TIEARYS
+506 TVDARYS

-535 TASVSN
+535 AASVSN

-619 NGGKIVNEGIVALSP
+619 NCGNIVNRGIIALSP

-646 EFVND
+646 EFVNY
-651 GVVFV
+651 GIVFV

-661 AALTGDVRVR
+661 AALPGDVRVR
-671 IFIDNVD
+671 IFIDSVD
-678 IALKYA
+678 IELEYPW
-684 STDYDG
+684 TDYDG
-690 DEKCPT
+690 GEKCPT
-696 VTATNG
+696 VTATKG
-702 DASIPADDMIVT
+702 DASIPADDMTVI
-714 YTDNVF
+714 YADNVF

-736 ALVGSKTFSFEIKR
+736 ALVGSKTLSFEIKR

-766 DENWQKITLGA
+766 DENWQKIILGA
-777 DIEVGSA
+777 DIDVESTS
-784 AIELHEN
+784 IELHEN

-796 GEYMLLVTDVDNIPS
+796 GEYMLLVAAYDNIPS

-823 SIDRLSALLRSAT
+823 SVVRLSALLRSAT
-836 YVTLGNDLTGDIINV
+836 YVTLGDNMTGDIINV

-883 LTVTNSSKTQSYL
+883 LTVTNSSETQSYL
-896 AGSASA
+896 AGSESA

-912 NRDVTHLTLESES
+912 NRDVTHLTLES

-942 TVMGCIITQ
+942 TVTDCNITV
-951 GTNGRAV
+951 GSNGRAV

-968 SPFDATF
+968 SPFAATF
-975 TDCTIYGNEG
+975 TDCTISGNEG

-1002 DGEYSAPSSYSN
+1002 EGEYSAPSSYSN
-1014 AGKGFAAAIYFQ
+1014 AGKGFAAAIYFN

-1034 FKECELESTN
+1034 FEKCKLNSTN

-1058 TFPAANYS
+1058 TFPTANYS
-1066 ILLTDCT
+1066 ILLTGCT
-1073 LTGGDG
+1073 LAGGDG
-1079 KTTHCVSEGNL
+1079 KTTRCVSEGNL
-1090 RSNKKLRSNP
+1090 TSK

>member
-1 MKFKRVLIVAL
+1 MIVAL

-24 TDDEKGKIEPA
+24 TDDEKGKVEPE
-35 QKTQLT
+35 QKSQLT

-73 HVDASQFTYSYSD
+73 HVDASQFTYSYFD

-118 ATKTSTDLS
+118 ATKTSTDIS

-140 IYYGGDDELAA
+140 IYYGGDDALAA

-161 TLQLNDGLIVNGK
+161 TLQLNDGLTVNGK

-228 YVNSATNIDGSVVVR
+228 YVNSATNIDGNVVVR

-251 VLQYPKLK
+251 SLQYPELK
-259 YDKDIP
+259 YDKDIAK
-265 EYTPG
+265 YTPG
-270 RITISHPDITGTAD
+270 RITISHPDISGTAD
-284 GSGYFPAYS
+284 GGGYSPVYS
-293 DNDGVG
+293 DNYGVG

-318 SATYLIVPGDVTV
+318 SATYRIVPGDVTV

-442 PDAIEKHDIADPLT
+442 PGAIEKHDIAAPST
-456 GFVFDRATLIYNGAA
+456 GFVFDRATLTYNGAA

-476 VTEFGAIGIRD
+476 VTAFGAIGIRD
-487 ISVGYYRDGKSTKN
+487 ISVSYYRDGKSTKD

-548 LSDPGYCLV
+548 LSDPGYYLV

-568 VQVPE
+568 IQVPE

-595 LNPYDGGLSDP
+595 LNPYDGDISDP

-619 NGGKIVNEGIVALSP
+619 NCGKIVNEGIVALSP
-634 LQGASWQQQSGS
+634 LQDASWQQQSGS

-651 GVVFV
+651 GVVFI

-661 AALTGDVRVR
+661 VALTDDVRVR
-671 IFIDNVD
+671 IFIDSVD
-678 IALKYA
+678 IALEYA
-684 STDYDG
+684 SIDYDG

-696 VTATNG
+696 VTATKG
-702 DASIPADDMIVT
+702 DASISADDMTVI
-714 YTDNVF
+714 YADNVS

-736 ALVGSKTFSFEIKR
+736 VLVGSKTLTFEIKR

-766 DENWQKITLGA
+766 DENWQTIILGA
-777 DIEVGSA
+777 DIDVESTS
-784 AIELHEN
+784 IELHEN

-796 GEYMLLVTDVDNIPS
+796 GEYMLVAAYDNIPS

-823 SIDRLSALLRSAT
+823 SVDRLSALLRSAT
-836 YVTLGNDLTGDIINV
+836 YITLGNDLTGNIINV

-863 LDGKSLGAALC
+863 LDGKSLCAALC

-883 LTVTNSSKTQSYL
+883 LTVTNSSETQSYL

-912 NRDVTHLTLESES
+912 NRDVTHLTLES

-942 TVMGCIITQ
+942 TVMDCIITQ
-951 GTNGRAV
+951 GANGRAV

-968 SPFDATF
+968 SPFAATF
-975 TDCTIYGNEG
+975 TDCTISGNEG

-996 LCTITA
+996 RCTITA
-1002 DGEYSAPSSYSN
+1002 DGEYRAPSSSPN
-1014 AGKGFAAAIYFQ
+1014 AVSGFAAAIYFQ

-1034 FKECELESTN
+1034 FEKCELESTN

-1058 TFPAANYS
+1058 TFPAASYA
-1066 ILLTDCT
+1066 ILLTGCT

-1079 KTTHCVSEGNL
+1079 KTMHCVSKDNL
-1090 RSNKKLRSNP
+1090 RSNK

>member
-24 TDDEKGKIEPA
+24 TDDEKGKIEPE
-35 QKTQLT
+35 QKTPLT

-60 DQNGTISVVADGS
+60 DQNGTITVVADGS
-73 HVDASQFTYSYSD
+73 RVDSSQFTYSYSD

-118 ATKTSTDLS
+118 ATKTSTDIS

-140 IYYGGDDELAA
+140 IYYGGDDALAA
-151 NSVLAVPEGK
+151 NSALVVPKGK
-161 TLQLNDGLIVNGK
+161 TLQLNNGLIVKGK
-174 LTVNGTLIVY
+174 LTVDGTLIVY

-228 YVNSATNIDGSVVVR
+228 YVNSATNIDGNVVVR

-251 VLQYPKLK
+251 FLQYPELK
-259 YDKDIP
+259 YDKDIA

-270 RITISHPDITGTAD
+270 RITISHPDISGTAD
-284 GSGYFPAYS
+284 GGGYFPVYS
-293 DNDGVG
+293 DNYGVG

-318 SATYLIVPGDVTV
+318 SATYRIVPGNVTV

-342 DANYDV
+342 DANYGA

-442 PDAIEKHDIADPLT
+442 PGAIEKHDIAAPST
-456 GFVFDRATLIYNGAA
+456 GFVFDRATLTYNGAA

-476 VTEFGAIGIRD
+476 VTAFGAIGIRD
-487 ISVGYYRDGKSTKN
+487 ISVGYYRDGKSTKD

-548 LSDPGYCLV
+548 LSDPGYYLV

-595 LNPYDGGLSDP
+595 LNPYGDLSDP

-619 NGGKIVNEGIVALSP
+619 NSGKIVNEGIVALSP
-634 LQGASWQQQSGS
+634 LQDASWQQQSGS

-651 GVVFV
+651 GVVFI

-661 AALTGDVRVR
+661 AALPGAVRVR

-678 IALKYA
+678 IALEYP

-690 DEKCPT
+690 GEKCPY
-696 VTATNG
+696 VTATK
-702 DASIPADDMIVT
+702 DDTLLSADDMIVT
-714 YTDNVF
+714 YTDNVS

-736 ALVGSKTFSFEIKR
+736 ALVGSKTLTFGIER

-766 DENWQKITLGA
+766 DENWHTIILGA
-777 DIEVGSA
+777 DIEVGSD

-796 GEYMLLVTDVDNIPS
+796 GEYRLVAAYDNIPS

-823 SIDRLSALLRSAT
+823 SVDRLSALLRSAT
-836 YVTLGNDLTGDIINV
+836 YITLGDNMIGDIINV

-883 LTVTNSSKTQSYL
+883 LTVTNSSETQSYL
-896 AGSASA
+896 AGNATA

-912 NRDVTHLTLESES
+912 NRDVTHLTLES

-935 PNASVDL
+935 QNASVDL
-942 TVMGCIITQ
+942 TVTGCIITQ
-951 GTNGRAV
+951 GANGRAV

-968 SPFDATF
+968 SPFAATF
-975 TDCTIYGNEG
+975 TDCTISGNEG

-996 LCTITA
+996 RCTITA

-1014 AGKGFAAAIYFQ
+1014 AGKGFAAAIYFN
-1026 EGVPTSVV
+1026 EGVPTTVV
-1034 FKECELESTN
+1034 FEECELESTN

-1058 TFPAANYS
+1058 TFPTASYA
-1066 ILLTDCT
+1066 ILLDGCT

-1079 KTTHCVSEGNL
+1079 KTTRCVSEGNL
-1090 RSNKKLRSNP
+1090 TIK

>member
-24 TDDEKGKIEPA
+24 TDDEKGKVKPA
-35 QKTQLT
+35 QKTPLT

-60 DQNGTISVVADGS
+60 DQNGTISVVANGS

-118 ATKTSTDLS
+118 ATKTSTGIS

-140 IYYGGDDELAA
+140 IYYGGDDALAA
-151 NSVLAVPEGK
+151 NSVLVVPVGK

-221 VVNEGTV
+221 VINEGTV
-228 YVNSATNIDGSVVVR
+228 YVNSATNIDGNVVVR

-251 VLQYPKLK
+251 FLQYPELK
-259 YDKDIP
+259 YGKDIA

-270 RITISHPDITGTAD
+270 RITISHPDISGTAD
-284 GSGYFPAYS
+284 GGGYSPVYS

-318 SATYLIVPGDVTV
+318 SATYRIVPGDVTV

-342 DANYDV
+342 DANYGV

-355 RYAADITVPQGK
+355 RYAADITIPQGK

-442 PDAIEKHDIADPLT
+442 PGAIEKHDIAAPST
-456 GFVFDRATLIYNGAA
+456 RFVFDRATLTYNGAA

-476 VTEFGAIGIRD
+476 VTAFGAIGIRD
-487 ISVGYYRDGKSTKN
+487 ISVGYYRDGKSTKD

-513 VVKNSRNAYRGSAS
+513 VAKNSRNAYRGSAS

-548 LSDPGYCLV
+548 LSDHGYYLV

-595 LNPYDGGLSDP
+595 LNPYNGDLSDP

-619 NGGKIVNEGIVALSP
+619 NCGKIVNEGIVALSP

-651 GVVFV
+651 GVVFI

-661 AALTGDVRVR
+661 AALPGDVRVR
-671 IFIDNVD
+671 IFIDSVD
-678 IALKYA
+678 IALEYTTTA
-684 STDYDG
+684 YDG
-690 DEKCPT
+690 SEKRPSVTKDE
-696 VTATNG
+696 TAL
-702 DASIPADDMIVT
+702 SSDDMTVT
-714 YTDNVF
+714 YTDNVS

-736 ALVGSKTFSFEIKR
+736 ALVGSKTLTFGIER
-750 GATTVSDKASL
+750 GTTIVSDKASL
-761 LAALD
+761 LAALN
-766 DENWQKITLGA
+766 DENWQTITLDA
-777 DIEVGSA
+777 DIAVGST

-796 GEYMLLVTDVDNIPS
+796 GEYMLVTDVDNIPS
-811 VPQTSAITATAT
+811 VPQTSKITATAT
-823 SIDRLSALLRSAT
+823 SVDRLSALLRSAT
-836 YVTLGNDLTGDIINV
+836 YITLGDNMTGDIINV

-863 LDGKSLGAALC
+863 LDGKSLGAALY

-883 LTVTNSSKTQSYL
+883 LTVKNFSTTQSYL

-912 NRDVTHLTLESES
+912 NRDVTHLTLES

-942 TVMGCIITQ
+942 TVTGCIITQ
-951 GTNGRAV
+951 GANGRAI
-958 DLSRPQSSVQ
+958 DLSRPQSSAQ
-968 SPFDATF
+968 SPFAATF
-975 TDCTIYGNEG
+975 TDCTISGNEG

-996 LCTITA
+996 RCTITA
-1002 DGEYSAPSSYSN
+1002 EGEYSAPSSYSN

-1034 FKECELESTN
+1034 FEACELESTN

-1058 TFPAANYS
+1058 TFPAASYA
-1066 ILLTDCT
+1066 ILLDRCT

-1079 KTTHCVSEGNL
+1079 KTTRCVSEGNL
-1090 RSNKKLRSNP
+1090 TIK

>member
-24 TDDEKGKIEPA
+24 TDDEKGKIEPE
-35 QKTQLT
+35 QKTPLT
-41 ADMITVGGTYSYTG
+41 ADMITIGGTYSYTG
-55 EPVCP
+55 DPICP
-60 DQNGTISVVADGS
+60 DQSGIISVIVDGS
-73 HVDASQFTYSYSD
+73 RVDSSQFTYSYSD

-97 TAKESCT
+97 TAKQSCT

-118 ATKTSTDLS
+118 ATKTSTDIS

-135 PNYGM
+135 PNYGT
-140 IYYGGDDELAA
+140 IYYDGDDALAA
-151 NSVLAVPEGK
+151 NSALVVPKGK
-161 TLQLNDGLIVNGK
+161 TLQLNNGLIVDGK
-174 LTVNGTLIVY
+174 LTVDGTLIVY

-251 VLQYPKLK
+251 SLQYPELK
-259 YDKDIP
+259 YDKDIAG
-265 EYTPG
+265 YTPG
-270 RITISHPDITGTAD
+270 RITISHPDISGTAD
-284 GSGYFPAYS
+284 GGGYSPVYS
-293 DNDGVG
+293 DNYGVG

-318 SATYLIVPGDVTV
+318 SATYRIVPGDVTV

-342 DANYDV
+342 DANYGA

-377 TGKLTNLGTLQ
+377 TRKLTNLGTLQ

-442 PDAIEKHDIADPLT
+442 PGAIEKHDIAAPAT
-456 GFVFDRATLIYNGAA
+456 GFVFDTAILTYNGAA

-476 VTEFGAIGIRD
+476 VTAFGAIGIRD
-487 ISVGYYRDGKSTKN
+487 ISVSYYRDGKSTKD

-513 VVKNSRNAYRGSAS
+513 VAKNSRNAYRGSAS

-541 RTALSSA
+541 RTALRSA
-548 LSDPGYCLV
+548 LSDSGYNLV

-573 GKTLDTGGNKL
+573 GKTLDTGGNRL
-584 ECIDLINYGTV
+584 DCIDLINYGTV
-595 LNPYDGGLSDP
+595 LNLYDGDPSDPSSDP

-619 NGGKIVNEGIVALSP
+619 NCGKIVNEGIVALSP
-634 LQGASWQQQSGS
+634 LQDASWQQQSGS

-656 NENTE
+656 NENAE
-661 AALTGDVRVR
+661 AELPGVVRVR
-671 IFIDNVD
+671 IFIDSVD
-678 IALKYA
+678 IALEYS
-684 STDYDG
+684 STYYDG
-690 DEKCPT
+690 GEKCPT
-696 VTATNG
+696 VTATKG
-702 DASIPADDMIVT
+702 DVSISADDMTAT
-714 YTDNVF
+714 YADNVS
-720 AGQATV
+720 AGQASV

-736 ALVGSKTFSFEIKR
+736 TLVGSKTLSFVIER
-750 GATTVSDKASL
+750 GATIVSDKASL

-766 DENWQKITLGA
+766 DENWQTITLGT
-777 DIEVGSA
+777 DIEVGSD

-796 GEYMLLVTDVDNIPS
+796 DEYMLVTDVDNIPS

-823 SIDRLSALLRSAT
+823 SVDRLSALLCSAT
-836 YVTLGNDLTGDIINV
+836 YITLGNDLTGNIINV
-851 KGTKTPLAVTLD
+851 KGTKTPLAVTLN

-883 LTVTNSSKTQSYL
+883 LTVTNSSETPSYL
-896 AGSASA
+896 AGSTSA
-902 TAAVVISGDS
+902 AAAVVISGDS
-912 NRDVTHLTLESES
+912 SSDVTHLTLES

-935 PNASVDL
+935 QNASVDL
-942 TVMGCIITQ
+942 TVTGCIITQ
-951 GTNGRAV
+951 GANDRAV
-958 DLSRPQSSVQ
+958 DLNRPQSSVQ
-968 SPFDATF
+968 SPFAAMF
-975 TDCTIYGNEG
+975 TDCTISGEEG

-996 LCTITA
+996 RCTITA

-1026 EGVPTSVV
+1026 KDVPTSVV
-1034 FKECELESTN
+1034 FEECELESTN

-1058 TFPAANYS
+1058 TYPASSYS
-1066 ILLTDCT
+1066 ILLDGCT
-1073 LTGGDG
+1073 LTCGDG
-1079 KTTHCVSEGNL
+1079 KTTSCVSNGNL
-1090 RSNKKLRSNP
+1090 TRK

>member
-1 MKFKRVLIVAL
+1 MIVAL

-24 TDDEKGKIEPA
+24 TDDEKGKIEPE

-55 EPVCP
+55 DPICP
-60 DQNGTISVVADGS
+60 DQSGTISVIVDGS
-73 HVDASQFTYSYSD
+73 RVDSSQFTYSYSD

-118 ATKTSTDLS
+118 ATKTSTDIS

-140 IYYGGDDELAA
+140 IYYGGDDALAA

-161 TLQLNDGLIVNGK
+161 TLQLNDGLTVNGK
-174 LTVNGTLIVY
+174 LTVDGTLIVY
-184 NNGKLFGSG
+184 NGKLLGSG

-251 VLQYPKLK
+251 FLQYPELK
-259 YDKDIP
+259 YDEDIAK
-265 EYTPG
+265 YTPG

-284 GSGYFPAYS
+284 GGGYSPVYS

-318 SATYLIVPGDVTV
+318 SATYRIVPGDVTV

-415 CDFVFDPT
+415 CDFFFDPT

-442 PDAIEKHDIADPLT
+442 PGAIEKHDIAAPST
-456 GFVFDRATLIYNGAA
+456 GFVFDRATLTYNGAA

-476 VTEFGAIGIRD
+476 VTAFGAIGIRD
-487 ISVGYYRDGKSTKN
+487 ISVGYYRDGKSTKD

-513 VVKNSRNAYRGSAS
+513 IVKNSRNAYRGSAS

-548 LSDPGYCLV
+548 LSDPGYYLV

-619 NGGKIVNEGIVALSP
+619 NCGKIVNEGIVALSP

-651 GVVFV
+651 GVVFI

-661 AALTGDVRVR
+661 AALPDDVRVR
-671 IFIDNVD
+671 IFIDSVD
-678 IALKYA
+678 IALEYTTTA
-684 STDYDG
+684 YDG
-690 DEKCPT
+690 SEKRPT
-696 VTATNG
+696 VTATKG
-702 DASIPADDMIVT
+702 DASFSADDMTVI
-714 YTDNVF
+714 YADNVS

-736 ALVGSKTFSFEIKR
+736 ALVGSKTLTFEIER
-750 GATTVSDKASL
+750 GATTVRDKVSL

-766 DENWQKITLGA
+766 DENWQTITLDA
-777 DIEVGSA
+777 DIAVGST

-791 TTVAC
+791 TAVAC
-796 GEYMLLVTDVDNIPS
+796 GEYRLVAAYDNIPS

-823 SIDRLSALLRSAT
+823 SVDRLSALLRSAT
-836 YVTLGNDLTGDIINV
+836 YIKLGDNMTGDIINV

-896 AGSASA
+896 AGSESA

-912 NRDVTHLTLESES
+912 NRDVTHLTLES

-942 TVMGCIITQ
+942 TVTGCIITQ
-951 GTNGRAV
+951 GANGRAV

-968 SPFDATF
+968 SPFAATF
-975 TDCTIYGNEG
+975 TDCTISGNEG

-996 LCTITA
+996 RCTITA

-1014 AGKGFAAAIYFQ
+1014 AGKGFAAAIYFN

-1034 FKECELESTN
+1034 FEECELESTN

-1058 TFPAANYS
+1058 TFPAASYA
-1066 ILLTDCT
+1066 ILLDGCT

-1079 KTTHCVSEGNL
+1079 KTTRCVSEGNL
-1090 RSNKKLRSNP
+1090 TIK

>member
-1 MKFKRVLIVAL
+1 MKFKKVLIVAL

-24 TDDEKGKIEPA
+24 IDDEKGKIEPA

-55 EPVCP
+55 EPICP

-118 ATKTSTDLS
+118 ATKTSTDIS
-127 ALQSLLDD
+127 ALQRLLDD
-135 PNYGM
+135 PNYGT
-140 IYYGGDDELAA
+140 IYYDGDDELAA
-151 NSVLAVPEGK
+151 NSALVVPKGK
-161 TLQLNDGLIVNGK
+161 TLQLNNGLIVNGK
-174 LTVNGTLIVY
+174 LTIDGTLIVY
-184 NNGKLFGSG
+184 NNGKLLGSG

-251 VLQYPKLK
+251 FLQYPELK
-259 YDKDIP
+259 YDKDIAK
-265 EYTPG
+265 YTPG

-284 GSGYFPAYS
+284 GSGYSPDYS

-318 SATYLIVPGDVTV
+318 SATYRIAPGDVTV

-342 DANYDV
+342 DANYGA

-377 TGKLTNLGTLQ
+377 TGKLTDLGTLQ

-442 PDAIEKHDIADPLT
+442 PGAIEKHDIAAPST
-456 GFVFDRATLIYNGAA
+456 GFVFNLATLTYNGAA

-487 ISVGYYRDGKSTKN
+487 ISVSYYRDGKSTKD

-513 VVKNSRNAYRGSAS
+513 VAKNSRNAYRDSAS
-527 LSFEIVSG
+527 LSFEIVPG

-541 RTALSSA
+541 RTALRSA
-548 LSDPGYCLV
+548 LSDPGYYLV

-595 LNPYDGGLSDP
+595 LNPYDGDLSDL
-606 SAVGALIKADKVT
+606 SDLSVVGALIKADKVT
-619 NGGKIVNEGIVALSP
+619 NGGKIDNRGIIALSP

-671 IFIDNVD
+671 IFIDSVD
-678 IALKYA
+678 IELEYS
-684 STDYDG
+684 STYYDSS
-690 DEKCPT
+690 EKCPT
-696 VTATNG
+696 VTATTL
-702 DASIPADDMIVT
+702 SADDMTAT
-714 YTDNVF
+714 YADNVS

-766 DENWQKITLGA
+766 DENWQTIILGA
-777 DIEVGSA
+777 DIDVESTS
-784 AIELHEN
+784 IELHEN

-796 GEYMLLVTDVDNIPS
+796 GEYMLVAAYDNIPS
-811 VPQTSAITATAT
+811 VHQTSAITATAT
-823 SIDRLSALLRSAT
+823 SVDRLSALLRSAT
-836 YVTLGNDLTGDIINV
+836 YITLGDNMTGDIIDV

-863 LDGKSLGAALC
+863 LDGKSLCAALC

-883 LTVTNSSKTQSYL
+883 LTVTNSSETQSYL

-912 NRDVTHLTLESES
+912 NRDVTHLTLES
-925 ININGIVVDA
+925 ININGIVINGIVVDA
-935 PNASVDL
+935 QNASVDL
-942 TVMGCIITQ
+942 TVTGCIITKDA
-951 GTNGRAV
+951 NGRAV

-968 SPFDATF
+968 SPFAATF
-975 TDCTIYGNEG
+975 TDCTISGEEG

-996 LCTITA
+996 RCTITA
-1002 DGEYSAPSSYSN
+1002 EGEYSAPSSYSN
-1014 AGKGFAAAIYFQ
+1014 AGKGFAAAIYFN

-1034 FKECELESTN
+1034 FEECELESTN

-1058 TFPAANYS
+1058 TFSAASYA
-1066 ILLTDCT
+1066 ILLDGCT

-1079 KTTHCVSEGNL
+1079 KTKHCVSEGNL
-1090 RSNKKLRSNP
+1090 TIK

>member
-1 MKFKRVLIVAL
+1 MIVAL

-24 TDDEKGKIEPA
+24 TDDEKGKVEPE
-35 QKTQLT
+35 QKSQLT

-73 HVDASQFTYSYSD
+73 HVDASQFTYSYFD

-118 ATKTSTDLS
+118 ATKTSTDIS

-140 IYYGGDDELAA
+140 IYYGGDDALAA

-161 TLQLNDGLIVNGK
+161 TLQLNDGLTVNGK

-228 YVNSATNIDGSVVVR
+228 YVNSATNIDGNVVVR

-251 VLQYPKLK
+251 SLQYPELK
-259 YDKDIP
+259 YDKDIAK
-265 EYTPG
+265 YTPG
-270 RITISHPDITGTAD
+270 RITISHPDISGTAD
-284 GSGYFPAYS
+284 GGGYSPVYS
-293 DNDGVG
+293 DNYGVG

-318 SATYLIVPGDVTV
+318 SATYRIVPGDVTV
-331 TSVEDALDALA
+331 TSGEDALDALA

-442 PDAIEKHDIADPLT
+442 PGAIEKHDIAAPST
-456 GFVFDRATLIYNGAA
+456 GFVFDRATLTYNGAA

-476 VTEFGAIGIRD
+476 VTAFGAIGIRD
-487 ISVGYYRDGKSTKN
+487 ISVSYYRDGKSTKD

-548 LSDPGYCLV
+548 LSDPGYYLV

-568 VQVPE
+568 IQVPE

-595 LNPYDGGLSDP
+595 LNPYDGDISDP

-619 NGGKIVNEGIVALSP
+619 NCGKIVNEGIVALSP
-634 LQGASWQQQSGS
+634 LQDASWQQQSGS

-651 GVVFV
+651 GVVFI

-661 AALTGDVRVR
+661 VALTDDVRVR
-671 IFIDNVD
+671 IFIDSVD
-678 IALKYA
+678 IALEYA
-684 STDYDG
+684 SIDYDG

-696 VTATNG
+696 VTATKG
-702 DASIPADDMIVT
+702 DASISADDMTVI
-714 YTDNVF
+714 YADNVS

-736 ALVGSKTFSFEIKR
+736 VLVGSKTLTFEIKR

-766 DENWQKITLGA
+766 DENWQTIILGA
-777 DIEVGSA
+777 DIDVESTS
-784 AIELHEN
+784 IELHEN

-796 GEYMLLVTDVDNIPS
+796 GEYMLVAAYDNIPS

-823 SIDRLSALLRSAT
+823 SVDRLSALLRSAT
-836 YVTLGNDLTGDIINV
+836 YITLGNDLTGNIINV

-863 LDGKSLGAALC
+863 LDGKSLCAALC

-883 LTVTNSSKTQSYL
+883 LTVTNSSETQSYL

-912 NRDVTHLTLESES
+912 NRDVTHLTLES

-942 TVMGCIITQ
+942 TVMDCIITQ
-951 GTNGRAV
+951 GANGRAV

-968 SPFDATF
+968 SPFAATF
-975 TDCTIYGNEG
+975 TDCTISGNEG

-996 LCTITA
+996 RCTITA
-1002 DGEYSAPSSYSN
+1002 DGEYRAPSSSPN
-1014 AGKGFAAAIYFQ
+1014 AVSGFAAAIYFQ

-1034 FKECELESTN
+1034 FEKCELESTN

-1058 TFPAANYS
+1058 TFPAASYA
-1066 ILLTDCT
+1066 ILLTGCT

-1079 KTTHCVSEGNL
+1079 KTMHCVSKDNL
-1090 RSNKKLRSNP
+1090 RSNK

>member
-12 VALVLLSAAACV
+12 IALVLMSAAACV
-24 TDDEKGKIEPA
+24 IDDEKGKVEPA

-60 DQNGTISVVADGS
+60 DQSGTISVVVDGS
-73 HVDASQFTYSYSD
+73 RVDASQFTYSYSD

-118 ATKTSTDLS
+118 ATKTSTDGS
-127 ALQSLLDD
+127 ALQRLLDD
-135 PNYGM
+135 PNYGT
-140 IYYGGDDELAA
+140 IYYDGNDALAA
-151 NSVLAVPEGK
+151 NSVLVVPKGK
-161 TLQLNDGLIVNGK
+161 TLQLNNGLTVNGK

-184 NNGKLFGSG
+184 NNGKLLGNGF
-193 SLTNN
+193 LTNN

-215 ISGDGD
+215 ISGDGN

-243 RDLSDAEI
+243 RDLSGAEI
-251 VLQYPKLK
+251 SLQYPEQK
-259 YDKDIP
+259 YDKDIAK
-265 EYTPG
+265 YMPG

-284 GSGYFPAYS
+284 GSGYSPVYS

-318 SATYLIVPGDVTV
+318 SATYRIVPGDVTV
-331 TSVEDALDALA
+331 TSVEDALAALA
-342 DANYDV
+342 DANYGV

-367 TLTIASSLDC
+367 TLTIAASLDC
-377 TGKLTNLGTLQ
+377 TGKLTNLGTLK
-388 VEGTLMTDDFDADQ
+388 VEGTLMTDDFDANQ

-442 PDAIEKHDIADPLT
+442 PGTIEKHDIAAPAT
-456 GFVFDRATLIYNGAA
+456 GFVFETAILTYNGAA

-476 VTEFGAIGIRD
+476 FTAFGAIGIRD
-487 ISVGYYRDGKSTKN
+487 ISVSYYRDGKSTKD

-506 TIEARYS
+506 TVEARYS
-513 VVKNSRNAYRGSAS
+513 VAKNSRNAYRGSAS

-535 TASVSN
+535 AASVSN

-548 LSDPGYCLV
+548 LSDPGYHLV

-595 LNPYDGGLSDP
+595 LNLYDDDPSDP
-606 SAVGALIKADKVT
+606 SAVGALIKADNVT

-634 LQGASWQQQSGS
+634 LQDASWQQQSGS
-646 EFVND
+646 EFVNT
-651 GVVFV
+651 GVVFI

-661 AALTGDVRVR
+661 VALLGDVHVR
-671 IFIDNVD
+671 IFIDSVD
-678 IALKYA
+678 IELEYA
-684 STDYDG
+684 SIDYDG
-690 DEKCPT
+690 DEKRPT
-696 VTATNG
+696 VTAAKG
-702 DASIPADDMIVT
+702 DVSIPADDMTVIYV
-714 YTDNVF
+714 DNVS
-720 AGQATV
+720 AGQASV

-736 ALVGSKTFSFEIKR
+736 ALVGSKTLSFEIKR
-750 GATTVSDKASL
+750 GATIVSDKASL

-766 DENWQKITLGA
+766 DENWQTITLGT
-777 DIEVGSA
+777 DIEVGSD
-784 AIELHEN
+784 AIALHEN

-796 GEYMLLVTDVDNIPS
+796 DEYMLVTDVDNIPS
-811 VPQTSAITATAT
+811 VPQTSAITATTT
-823 SIDRLSALLRSAT
+823 SVDRLSALLRSAT

-883 LTVTNSSKTQSYL
+883 LTVTNSSGTQCYL
-896 AGSASA
+896 AGNAAA
-902 TAAVVISGDS
+902 TAAVLISGDS
-912 NRDVTHLTLESES
+912 NRDVTHLTLES
-925 ININGIVVDA
+925 ININGIVIDA
-935 PNASVDL
+935 QNASVDL
-942 TVMGCIITQ
+942 TVTGCIITQ
-951 GTNGRAV
+951 GANGRAV
-958 DLSRPQSSVQ
+958 DLSRPQSSAQ
-968 SPFDATF
+968 SPFAATF
-975 TDCTIYGNEG
+975 TDCKISGNEG

-996 LCTITA
+996 NCTITA
-1002 DGEYSAPSSYSN
+1002 EGEYSAPSSYSN
-1014 AGKGFAAAIYFQ
+1014 AGKGFAAAIYFN

-1034 FKECELESTN
+1034 FEECELKSTN

-1049 QAQSDAYST
+1049 QAQSDANST
-1058 TFPAANYS
+1058 TFPAASYS
-1066 ILLTDCT
+1066 IRLTGCT
-1073 LTGGDG
+1073 LAGGDG
-1079 KTTHCVSEGNL
+1079 KTTRCVSEVNL
-1090 RSNKKLRSNP
+1090 TIK

>member
-73 HVDASQFTYSYSD
+73 RVDASQFTYSYSD

-118 ATKTSTDLS
+118 ATKTSTDIS
-127 ALQSLLDD
+127 ALQRLLDD
-135 PNYGM
+135 PNYGT
-140 IYYGGDDELAA
+140 IYYDGDDALAA
-151 NSVLAVPEGK
+151 NSALVVPKGK
-161 TLQLNDGLIVNGK
+161 TLQLNDGLTVNGK
-174 LTVNGTLIVY
+174 LTVDGTLIVY

-198 GTLELRRGARL
+198 GTLELKRGARL

-251 VLQYPKLK
+251 FLQYPELK
-259 YDKDIP
+259 YDKDIAK
-265 EYTPG
+265 YTPG

-284 GSGYFPAYS
+284 GSGYSPDYS

-299 TATVTLSAPIDDER
+299 TATVTLCAPIDDER

-318 SATYLIVPGDVTV
+318 SATYRIVPGDVTV

-348 VRLIGQQ
+348 VRLLGQQ

-377 TGKLTNLGTLQ
+377 TRKLTNLGTLQ

-442 PDAIEKHDIADPLT
+442 PGAIEKHDIAAPST
-456 GFVFDRATLIYNGAA
+456 GFVFDQATLNYNGAA

-476 VTEFGAIGIRD
+476 VTAFGAIGIRD
-487 ISVGYYRDGKSTKN
+487 ISVSYYRDGKSTKD

-506 TIEARYS
+506 TIEARYY
-513 VVKNSRNAYRGSAS
+513 VAKNSRNAYRGSAS
-527 LSFEIVSG
+527 LSFEIVPG

-548 LSDPGYCLV
+548 LSDPGYYLV

-568 VQVPE
+568 VRVPE

-595 LNPYDGGLSDP
+595 LNPYDGDLSDP
-606 SAVGALIKADKVT
+606 SAVGALIRADTVT
-619 NGGKIVNEGIVALSP
+619 NGGKIDNRGIIALSP
-634 LQGASWQQQSGS
+634 LQDASWQQQSGS
-646 EFVND
+646 EFVNV

-656 NENTE
+656 NENT
-661 AALTGDVRVR
+661 AAELPGAVRR
-671 IFIDNVD
+671 IFIDSVN
-678 IALKYA
+678 
-684 STDYDG
+684 
-690 DEKCPT
+690 
-696 VTATNG
+696 
-702 DASIPADDMIVT
+702 
-714 YTDNVF
+714 
-720 AGQATV
+720 
-726 TVSGKGGLFA
+726 
-736 ALVGSKTFSFEIKR
+736 
-750 GATTVSDKASL
+750 
-761 LAALD
+761 
-766 DENWQKITLGA
+766 
-777 DIEVGSA
+777 
-784 AIELHEN
+784 IEL
-791 TTVAC
+791 
-796 GEYMLLVTDVDNIPS
+796 
-811 VPQTSAITATAT
+811 
-823 SIDRLSALLRSAT
+823 
-836 YVTLGNDLTGDIINV
+836 
-851 KGTKTPLAVTLD
+851 
-863 LDGKSLGAALC
+863 
-874 LDGDGNTID
+874 
-883 LTVTNSSKTQSYL
+883 
-896 AGSASA
+896 
-902 TAAVVISGDS
+902 
-912 NRDVTHLTLESES
+912 
-925 ININGIVVDA
+925 
-935 PNASVDL
+935 
-942 TVMGCIITQ
+942 
-951 GTNGRAV
+951 
-958 DLSRPQSSVQ
+958 
-968 SPFDATF
+968 
-975 TDCTIYGNEG
+975 
-985 VYVNAPSATFT
+985 
-996 LCTITA
+996 
-1002 DGEYSAPSSYSN
+1002 
-1014 AGKGFAAAIYFQ
+1014 
-1026 EGVPTSVV
+1026 
-1034 FKECELESTN
+1034 
-1044 GYALV
+1044 
-1049 QAQSDAYST
+1049 
-1058 TFPAANYS
+1058 
-1066 ILLTDCT
+1066 
-1073 LTGGDG
+1073 
-1079 KTTHCVSEGNL
+1079 
-1090 RSNKKLRSNP
+1090 